1 MSEQLDNYTQ
11 KMNNPYIVPHVKI
24 NSKWITGL
32 NVELHTIKFMKE
44 NIAENLCDLG

>member
-11 KMNNPYIVPHVKI
+11 KMNNPYIVKI

-32 NVELHTIKFMKE
+32 NGELHTIKFMKE